1 MRVIQGCLAVEGALA
16 FAGFEQVLPSQHR
29 ERKDLTC
36 VGGWQPIL
44 PVVAARLLSQG
55 FLLFISI
62 FLKFPN
68 RENTHHCLATIGFD
82 QSWPVAARVQ

>member
-1 MRVIQGCLAVEGALA
+1 MRVIQGYLAVEGAPA
-16 FAGFEQVLPSQHR
+16 FAGFERVLPSRHR

-44 PVVAARLLSQG
+44 PVVAARLLSLG

-62 FLKFPN
+62 LLKFPN
-68 RENTHHCLATIGFD
+68 LEALTI
-82 QSWPVAARVQ
+82 V